1 MQMGYLMR
9 KNIRRFLL
17 NGLLKEKH
25 HLTSQQCQPKF
36 ILQHVCSLQDLGLF
50 SSGDQREILW
60 IFVFLSCLFSVCTWH
75 HIRFNFMNGLEGQAS
90 LISSGNGACKA
101 LGPSGS
107 VPCWWGVCSASPA
120 RPARL
125 CLRGEVW
132 LRLPRA
138 ERGEAA
144 LVRALQGMA
153 GTTLQH
159 WQLAVLSS
167 ALQMVLCCFSALCW
181 GAPNTVKEL
190 VWWWLHGLV
199 SQYSSQ
205 LRRLISCSFR
215 TSFKVIP
222 NITQDFFLC

>member
-90 LISSGNGACKA
+90 LISCGNGACKA

-132 LRLPRA
+132 LRPPRA

-153 GTTLQH
+153 GDHAAALAACCAEFCPSNG
-159 WQLAVLSS
+159 AVLLLCSLLRCPKHSEGISVVMIAWACVSVFLS
-167 ALQMVLCCFSALCW
+167 AEKAHQLLLQNQF
-181 GAPNTVKEL
+181 
-190 VWWWLHGLV
+190 
-199 SQYSSQ
+199 
-205 LRRLISCSFR
+205 
-215 TSFKVIP
+215 
-222 NITQDFFLC
+222 